1 MTEKLHRQ
9 RVLNFLDV
17 FYSGDVEGAL
27 ARCTDD
33 IDFFSNAPVDI
44 LPHMGHRHGQAEMRE
59 MWQTVHAR
67 YSNMRHEV
75 PIIVAEGD
83 KVAANIRVF
92 FRKRK
97 NNRMVQFDIAAFYTV
112 RGGRIAQIREVIDT
126 FDLVEQVLER
136 DVSAVLTGKRED
148 EA

>member
-1 MTEKLHRQ
+1 MAEELHRQ
-9 RVLNFLDV
+9 RVLNFLEV
-17 FYSGDVEGAL
+17 FYSGDIEGAL

-59 MWQTVHAR
+59 TWQTIHAR
-67 YSNMRHEV
+67 YSSMRHEV

-92 FRKRK
+92 FANETTTGSCSSTSRPSTLFATAALRRSARSWTPSIWS
-97 NNRMVQFDIAAFYTV
+97 NRCW
-112 RGGRIAQIREVIDT
+112 
-126 FDLVEQVLER
+126 
-136 DVSAVLTGKRED
+136 SATSPPS
-148 EA
+148 